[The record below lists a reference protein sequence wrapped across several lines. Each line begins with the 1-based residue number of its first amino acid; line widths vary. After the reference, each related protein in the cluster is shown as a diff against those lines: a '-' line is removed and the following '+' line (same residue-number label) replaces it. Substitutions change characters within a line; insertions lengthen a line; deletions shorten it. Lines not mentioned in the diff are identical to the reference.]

1 MTLTNREKLIVLITN
16 AITLY
21 SKKMEE
27 DKLTQNQS
35 IVDFVLKSVPD
46 DLKSEISM
54 ELIDDV
60 FSQISKQTMQL
71 S

>member
-1 MTLTNREKLIVLITN
+1 MSLTNREKLIVLITN

-21 SKKMEE
+21 SKKMESG
-27 DKLTQNQS
+27 DIPQNQS

-46 DLKSEISM
+46 DLKSEMSM

-60 FSQISKQTMQL
+60 FVQISK
-71 S
+71 

>member
-1 MTLTNREKLIVLITN
+1 MTLTNREKLVVLITN
-16 AITLY
+16 AITLS

-27 DKLTQNQS
+27 GNMPQNQS

-46 DLKSEISM
+46 DLKSGISM

-60 FSQISKQTMQL
+60 FSQISK
-71 S
+71 

>member
-1 MTLTNREKLIVLITN
+1 MPLTNREKLVVLITN

-27 DKLTQNQS
+27 NNIPANQS
-35 IVDFVLKSVPD
+35 IVDFVLKSVPE

-60 FSQISKQTMQL
+60 FAQISK
-71 S
+71 

>member
-1 MTLTNREKLIVLITN
+1 MTLTNREKLIVSITN

-21 SKKMEE
+21 SKKIEE

-60 FSQISKQTMQL
+60 FSQISK
-71 S
+71 

>member
-1 MTLTNREKLIVLITN
+1 MPLTNREKLIVLITN

-27 DKLTQNQS
+27 DDIPTNQS
-35 IVDFVLKSVPD
+35 IVDFVLKSIPD
-46 DLKSEISM
+46 DLKPEISM

-60 FSQISKQTMQL
+60 FSQISK
-71 S
+71 

>member
-1 MTLTNREKLIVLITN
+1 MALTSREKLIVSITN
-16 AITLY
+16 AVTLY

-27 DKLTQNQS
+27 GDIPSNQS
-35 IVDFVLKSVPD
+35 IVDFVLRSIPD

-60 FSQISKQTMQL
+60 FSQISR
-71 S
+71 

>member
-1 MTLTNREKLIVLITN
+1 MTLTNREKLVVLITN

-27 DKLTQNQS
+27 GNMPQNQS

-46 DLKSEISM
+46 DLKSGISM

-60 FSQISKQTMQL
+60 FSQISK
-71 S
+71 

>member
-1 MTLTNREKLIVLITN
+1 MLNMPLTNREKMIILITN

-27 DKLTQNQS
+27 GDIPTNQP
-35 IVDFVLKSVPD
+35 IVDFVLKSIPE
-46 DLKSEISM
+46 DLKPEISM

-60 FSQISKQTMQL
+60 FSQISK
-71 S
+71 

>member
-1 MTLTNREKLIVLITN
+1 MPLTNREKLVVLITN
-16 AITLY
+16 AIILY

-27 DKLTQNQS
+27 NNIPANQS
-35 IVDFVLKSVPD
+35 IVDFVLKSVPE

-60 FSQISKQTMQL
+60 FAQISK
-71 S
+71 

>member
-1 MTLTNREKLIVLITN
+1 MSLTKREKLIILITN

-60 FSQISKQTMQL
+60 FSQISE
-71 S
+71 

>member
-1 MTLTNREKLIVLITN
+1 MSLTNREKLIVLITN

-27 DKLTQNQS
+27 GNIPSNQS
-35 IVDFVLKSVPD
+35 IVDFILKSIPE
-46 DLKSEISM
+46 DLKPEMSI

-60 FSQISKQTMQL
+60 FSQISK
-71 S
+71 

>member
-1 MTLTNREKLIVLITN
+1 MLNMPLTNREKMIILITN

-27 DKLTQNQS
+27 GDIPTNQS
-35 IVDFVLKSVPD
+35 IVDFVLKSIPD
-46 DLKSEISM
+46 DLKPEISM

-60 FSQISKQTMQL
+60 FSQISK
-71 S
+71 

>member
-1 MTLTNREKLIVLITN
+1 MPLTNREKLIILITN

-27 DKLTQNQS
+27 GKISQNQS
-35 IVDFVLKSVPD
+35 IIDFVLQSLPD
-46 DLKSEISM
+46 DAKSELSM

-60 FSQISKQTMQL
+60 FAQIAK
-71 S
+71 

>member
-1 MTLTNREKLIVLITN
+1 MPLTNREKLIVLITN

-27 DKLTQNQS
+27 GDIPTNQS
-35 IVDFVLKSVPD
+35 IVDFVLKSIPE
-46 DLKSEISM
+46 DLKSDISM

-60 FSQISKQTMQL
+60 FSQISK
-71 S
+71 

>member
-1 MTLTNREKLIVLITN
+1 MPNMSLTNREKLIVLITN

-27 DKLTQNQS
+27 GNMPQNQS
-35 IVDFVLKSVPD
+35 IVDFVLKSIPD

-60 FSQISKQTMQL
+60 FSQISK
-71 S
+71 

>member
-1 MTLTNREKLIVLITN
+1 MALTNREKLIVLITN

-27 DKLTQNQS
+27 GDIPSNQS
-35 IVDFVLKSVPD
+35 IVDFVLKSIPE
-46 DLKSEISM
+46 DLKPEMSI

-60 FSQISKQTMQL
+60 FSQISK
-71 S
+71 

>member
-1 MTLTNREKLIVLITN
+1 MTLTNREKLVVLITN

-27 DKLTQNQS
+27 GNMPQNQS

-60 FSQISKQTMQL
+60 FSQISE
-71 S
+71 

>member
-1 MTLTNREKLIVLITN
+1 MTLTNRENLIIMITN

-27 DKLTQNQS
+27 GNISQNQS
-35 IVDFVLKSVPD
+35 IVDFVLKSVPN
-46 DLKSEISM
+46 DLKSEISV

-60 FSQISKQTMQL
+60 FSQISK
-71 S
+71 

>member
-1 MTLTNREKLIVLITN
+1 MTLTKREKLVVLITN

-21 SKKMEE
+21 SKKLEANN
-27 DKLTQNQS
+27 LTQNQS

-60 FSQISKQTMQL
+60 FSQISK
-71 S
+71 

>member
-1 MTLTNREKLIVLITN
+1 MPNMSLTNREKLIVLITN

-27 DKLTQNQS
+27 GNMLQNQS
-35 IVDFVLKSVPD
+35 IVDFVLKSLPD
-46 DLKSEISM
+46 DLKSEMSM

-60 FSQISKQTMQL
+60 FSQVSK
-71 S
+71 

>member
-1 MTLTNREKLIVLITN
+1 MPLSNREKLIVLITN

-27 DKLTQNQS
+27 GNISQNQS

-46 DLKSEISM
+46 DLKLEITM

-60 FSQISKQTMQL
+60 FSHVSK
-71 S
+71 

>member
-1 MTLTNREKLIVLITN
+1 MPNMSLTNRENLIVLITN

-27 DKLTQNQS
+27 VNTTQNQS

-60 FSQISKQTMQL
+60 FSQISE
-71 S
+71 

>member
-1 MTLTNREKLIVLITN
+1 MSLTKREKLIILITN

-60 FSQISKQTMQL
+60 FSQISK
-71 S
+71 

>member
-1 MTLTNREKLIVLITN
+1 MTLTNREKLIILITN

-27 DKLTQNQS
+27 GNIPANQS
-35 IVDFVLKSVPD
+35 IVDFVLKAIPNDS
-46 DLKSEISM
+46 KAEISM

-60 FSQISKQTMQL
+60 FSQISK
-71 S
+71 

>member
-1 MTLTNREKLIVLITN
+1 MPNMPLTNREKMIVLITN

-27 DKLTQNQS
+27 GDIHTNQS
-35 IVDFVLKSVPD
+35 IVDFVLKSIPE
-46 DLKSEISM
+46 DLKPEISM

-60 FSQISKQTMQL
+60 FSQISK
-71 S
+71 